1 LDKRAGNDYSEARA
15 AEGAGTLEDNE
26 WGRLRA
32 KEDFMNI
39 TDRVVLVTGAS
50 TGIGLATA
58 RLLAKNGA
66 KLALNARS
74 KEKLEQLSREMAGS
88 AVFPA
93 DMSDE
98 SAVREMIDKVRAK
111 FGRVDVLVN
120 NAGRGMHCA
129 LESID
134 IEEYRKLLDLNV
146 IGPLVAM
153 QAAIPIMRR
162 QGNGTIVNI
171 SSGTT
176 LMYAPGLSGYSATK
190 RALNGLSLTA
200 RNELASDGITVSVVY
215 PYVTKSDFYRNLI
228 SCEARAE
235 SADDYVV
242 GRPPADTSEYV
253 AELIVEAIETGEPET
268 FAHDWM
274 KNGMK

>member
-1 LDKRAGNDYSEARA
+1 MDIKDK
-15 AEGAGTLEDNE
+15 
-26 WGRLRA
+26 
-32 KEDFMNI
+32 
-39 TDRVVLVTGAS
+39 VVLVTGAS
-50 TGIGLATA
+50 TGIGLASA

-74 KEKLEQLSREMAGS
+74 KDKLEHLSKELPGS

-98 SAVREMIDKVRAK
+98 CAVRGMIDNIQAK
-111 FGRVDVLVN
+111 FGRIDILIN
-120 NAGRGMHCA
+120 NAGRGMHCP

-134 IEEYRKLLDLNV
+134 IKEYRKLLDLNV
-146 IGPLVAM
+146 VGPLVAM
-153 QAAIPIMRR
+153 QAAIPLMRK
-162 QGNGTIVNI
+162 QGGGTIVNI

-200 RNELASDGITVSVVY
+200 RSELANDNIVVSVVY
-215 PYVTKSDFYRNLI
+215 PYVTKSDFYKNLVT
-228 SCEARAE
+228 SESRPETADEYVAGRA
-235 SADDYVV
+235 
-242 GRPPADTSEYV
+242 PADTSEYV
-253 AELIVEAIETGEPET
+253 AGLILDVIKTGEPEI

-274 KNGMK
+274 IKAMK

>member
-1 LDKRAGNDYSEARA
+1 MDIKDK
-15 AEGAGTLEDNE
+15 
-26 WGRLRA
+26 
-32 KEDFMNI
+32 
-39 TDRVVLVTGAS
+39 VVLVTGAS

-74 KEKLEQLSREMAGS
+74 KDKLEQLSKELPGS

-98 SAVREMIDKVRAK
+98 SAVRKMIDEIKAK
-111 FGRVDVLVN
+111 FGRLDVLIN
-120 NAGRGMHCA
+120 NAGRGMHCP

-146 IGPLVAM
+146 LGPLVAM
-153 QAAIPIMRR
+153 QAAIPVMRK
-162 QGNGTIVNI
+162 QGGGAMVNI
-171 SSGTT
+171 SSGTA

-200 RNELASDGITVSVVY
+200 RNELARDNIIVSVVY
-215 PYVTKSDFYRNLI
+215 PYVTKSDFYKNLV
-228 SCEARAE
+228 S
-235 SADDYVV
+235 
-242 GRPPADTSEYV
+242 
-253 AELIVEAIETGEPET
+253 GEPKPKT
-268 FAHDWM
+268 PMNMLPGARRPIRPNM
-274 KNGMK
+274 SRN